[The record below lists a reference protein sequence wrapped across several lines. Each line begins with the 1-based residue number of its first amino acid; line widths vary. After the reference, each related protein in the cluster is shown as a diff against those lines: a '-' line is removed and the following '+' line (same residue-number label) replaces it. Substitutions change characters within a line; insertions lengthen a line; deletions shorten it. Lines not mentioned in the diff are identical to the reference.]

1 VSTSSPRPARH
12 LSTSPFKPR
21 VVETVVPEVFA
32 VDDRVSHDKYGLGT
46 VLSVNGTREII
57 VNFGAETRRI
67 ALPNPKIALL

>member
-1 VSTSSPRPARH
+1 
-12 LSTSPFKPR
+12 
-21 VVETVVPEVFA
+21 VVPEVFA